1 MESDR
6 IRLTLEEVHSL
17 AVRALETNG
26 CDTRNAGAVAR
37 TVTAAER
44 DGAKSHGLFRIPGY
58 VGSLRNGKVNGR
70 ADPRVERIGPCAIIV
85 EGDRGLAPLA
95 IELGR
100 SPLIEAARENGM
112 AALAIRR
119 SHHYAALWPETQGLA
134 EAGLIG
140 MAFVNSPPYMA
151 PAGGKRPFFGTNPMS
166 FAWPRP
172 ARDGKNGRGIGGA
185 MVWDQASAAMARG
198 EIMIAGRDGHGLPP
212 GAAIDAQGN
221 PTTDPAAALEGA
233 QLPFG
238 GYKGSAIALMVD
250 LLAGPLIGEVSS
262 SESGEEDNGDGG
274 PATGGELILAID
286 PTRFGAADALERAER
301 LFARMLEMEGV
312 RLPGDRRIAARQR
325 TPTEGV
331 EIPAALHAKIR
342 ELIG

>member
-1 MESDR
+1 MGAEMV
-6 IRLTLEEVHSL
+6 RLRLDEVHDL
-17 AVRALETNG
+17 AVRALEANG
-26 CDTRNAGAVAR
+26 CDGRNAAAVAR

-58 VGSLRNGKVNGR
+58 VGSLRNGKINGR
-70 ADPRVERIGPCAIIV
+70 AEPRVRRIGPCAIVV

-100 SPLIEAARENGM
+100 PPLVEAAREQGM

-119 SHHYAALWPETQGLA
+119 THHYAALWPETEALA
-134 EAGLIG
+134 EAGLVA

-151 PAGGKRPFFGTNPMS
+151 PAGGRRPFFGTNPMS

-172 ARDGKNGRGIGGA
+172 GGGA

-198 EIMIAGRDGHGLPP
+198 EIMIAGRDGHALPP
-212 GAAIDAQGN
+212 GVAIDRDGS

-238 GYKGSAIALMVD
+238 GYKGAAIALMVD

-262 SESGEEDNGDGG
+262 PESGEEDNGDGG
-274 PATGGELILAID
+274 PATGGELILALD
-286 PTRFGAADALERAER
+286 PARFGAPDAVERGER
-301 LFARMLEMEGV
+301 LFARLLAMEGV
-312 RLPGDRRIAARQR
+312 RLPGDRRFAARRR
-325 TPTEGV
+325 TPAEGV
-331 EIPAALHAKIR
+331 EIPSALHARIL
-342 ELIG
+342 ELAG

>member
-1 MESDR
+1 MAGDAQV
-6 IRLTLEEVHSL
+6 RLTLDEVGNL
-17 AVRALETNG
+17 AVRALTANG
-26 CDTRNAGAVAR
+26 CDDRNAAAVAR

-58 VGSLRNGKVNGR
+58 VGSLRNGKINGR
-70 ADPRVERIGPCAIIV
+70 SEPRVRRIGPCAIVV

-95 IELGR
+95 IEMGR
-100 SPLIEAARENGM
+100 PPLVEAARENGM

-119 SHHYAALWPETQGLA
+119 THHYAALWPETQGLA
-134 EAGLIG
+134 EAGLVG

-151 PAGGKRPFFGTNPMS
+151 PAGGTRPFFGTNPMS

-172 ARDGKNGRGIGGA
+172 GRDGRNGGA
-185 MVWDQASAAMARG
+185 MVWDQASSAMARG
-198 EIMIAGRDGHGLPP
+198 EIMIAKRDGHDLPP
-212 GAAIDAQGN
+212 GAAIDRDGN

-262 SESGEEDNGDGG
+262 WESGEADNGDGG
-274 PATGGELILAID
+274 PATGGELILALD
-286 PTRFGAADALERAER
+286 PARFGAGDAVERAER
-301 LFARMLEMEGV
+301 LFARLLEMEGT
-312 RLPGDRRIAARQR
+312 RLPGDRRVAARAH
-325 TPTEGV
+325 TPSGGV
-331 EIPAALHAKIR
+331 EIPASLHATI
-342 ELIG
+342 LGLTG

>member
-1 MESDR
+1 MTDDLV
-6 IRLTLEEVHSL
+6 RLKLDEVADL
-17 AVRALETNG
+17 ATRALEANG
-26 CDTRNAGAVAR
+26 CDRRNADAVAR

-58 VGSLRNGKVNGR
+58 VRSLRNGKINGR
-70 ADPRVERIGPCAIIV
+70 ADPQVRRVGPCAVVV

-100 SPLIEAARENGM
+100 APLIEAARENGM
-112 AALAIRR
+112 AALALRR
-119 SHHYAALWPETQGLA
+119 THHYAALWPETEALA
-134 EAGLIG
+134 EAGLAA

-172 ARDGKNGRGIGGA
+172 GGGA

-198 EIMIAGRDGHGLPP
+198 EIMIAGRDGHALPP
-212 GAAIDAQGN
+212 GAAIDREGE

-233 QLPFG
+233 QLAFG
-238 GYKGSAIALMVD
+238 GYKGAAIALMVD
-250 LLAGPLIGEVSS
+250 LLCGPLIGEVSS
-262 SESGEEDNGDGG
+262 WEAGEEDNRDGG
-274 PATGGELILAID
+274 PATGGELILALD
-286 PTRFGAADALERAER
+286 PARLGAGDALERGER
-301 LFARMLEMEGV
+301 LFARLLEMEGT
-312 RLPGDRRIAARQR
+312 RLPGERRFANRQR

-331 EIPAALHAKIR
+331 EIPARLHASIV

>member
-1 MESDR
+1 MAGQGQV
-6 IRLTLEEVHSL
+6 RLTLDEVHQL
-17 AVRALETNG
+17 ASRALEANG
-26 CDTRNAGAVAR
+26 CDGRNAAAVAR

-70 ADPRVERIGPCAIIV
+70 AEPQVRRIGPCAVVV

-100 SPLIEAARENGM
+100 PPQIEAARENGV

-119 SHHYAALWPETQGLA
+119 THHFAALWPETQGLA

-172 ARDGKNGRGIGGA
+172 GGGA

-198 EIMIAGRDGHGLPP
+198 EIMIAGRDGHALPP
-212 GAAIDAQGN
+212 GAAIDRDGN

-262 SESGEEDNGDGG
+262 WESGEEDNGDGG
-274 PATGGELILAID
+274 PATGGELILALD
-286 PTRFGAADALERAER
+286 PTRFGAADAIERGER
-301 LFARMLEMEGV
+301 LFARLLEMEGT

-325 TPTEGV
+325 TPTAGV
-331 EIPAALHAKIR
+331 EIPATLHAEIL